1 MADDD
6 EPMLY
11 DAIGGAEGV
20 EDIVAGLYRRT
31 MADERLAPFFAQRS
45 VPSIVAHQHELLAGA
60 LGGPSSYTGRTLR
73 DAHAGLA
80 IEPGD
85 FDALA
90 GHLVA
95 AMEDCGLA
103 PSTNARVAA
112 VITRLWYA
120 QAWPENGDGVGDGE
134 GHHDLTGADEPA
146 G

>member
-11 DAIGGAEGV
+11 DAVGGAEGV

-31 MADERLAPFFAQRS
+31 MADDRLAPYFAQS
-45 VPSIVAHQHELLAGA
+45 SIPSIVAHQHDLLAGA
-60 LGGPSSYTGRTLR
+60 LGGPSAYTGRTLR
-73 DAHAGLA
+73 DAHAGLT
-80 IEPGD
+80 IEAGD
-85 FDALA
+85 FEALA

-103 PSTNARVAA
+103 PSINARVAA

-120 QAWPENGDGVGDGE
+120 QAWADAEDDDLDGDV
-134 GHHDLTGADEPA
+134 DLAGADEPA